1 MKLYENTYLYMTYL
15 FYVLYVLTMFG
26 LWNNSNKYLVIV
38 KYTLQ
43 ILIGI
48 ILVIMN
54 NPFSKHKCTKT
65 DKQIAF
71 SAGIFVLTSTSLDTF
86 IDLIKSAL

>member
-43 ILIGI
+43 ILIGV

-54 NPFSKHKCTKT
+54 NPFSTHKFTKT

-71 SAGIFVLTSTSLDTF
+71 SAGIFILTSTSLDTF
-86 IDLIKSAL
+86 INLIKSAL